1 MMKKTLLT
9 TLTTICFS
17 TTLLAGA
24 PEIGYHQLV
33 CYNEIDSKKI
43 SIMIDGVFPDKFSKV
58 ATVKIS
64 KGIDISPYQ
73 VVISSS
79 DNAKVEDLVFN
90 LVETS
95 EQYIKKIK
103 LNMGRSGELTANPES
118 VYGESLIK
126 SSLREFYFPANSKVQ
141 CNYSFIIGPRPISGG
156 N

>member
-1 MMKKTLLT
+1 MRNL
-9 TLTTICFS
+9 
-17 TTLLAGA
+17 LLASIFFSSSLLA
-24 PEIGYHQLV
+24 ADPVVGYHQLV

-43 SIMIDGVFPDKFSKV
+43 SVMIDGVFPDKFANL

-64 KGIDISPYQ
+64 KDIDVSPYQ

-79 DNAKVEDLVFN
+79 NTVKVEELVFD

-95 EQYIKKIK
+95 EQYIKRIK
-103 LNMGRSGELTANPES
+103 LNMGRSGVLSVNSES
-118 VYGESLIK
+118 VYGESLIQ
-126 SSLREFYFPANSKVQ
+126 SSLREFYLPANSKVL